1 MVTPAPAVMTL
12 TLAEML
18 AAPDLP
24 PEEAQRI
31 VDSIVCWGEET
42 PALRQMTR
50 AQWERVLAEWKRI
63 GRPLEADEVL
73 AVLEAAD
80 AGR

>member
-1 MVTPAPAVMTL
+1 MTL
-12 TLAEML
+12 TLAELL

-42 PALRQMTR
+42 PALRQMTP
-50 AQWERVLAEWKRI
+50 AQWERVVAEWKRI
-63 GRPLEADEVL
+63 GRPLESEEVL
-73 AVLEAAD
+73 LLIESMD
-80 AGR
+80 GENNDR